1 MKFKEWLAN
10 EVRYKGMWRMFKA
23 QHPNMDKTVGKEIY
37 NNRIGSALDMVMSAR
52 DTDPNS
58 QASKKLTPRRRQ
70 QIMTNFGHLV
80 TDPRNAP
87 GEIMRRGGFQRFHWG
102 TPMIPRGK
110 DGQPGVT
117 PADFTMRVQQFFL
130 DRRFGSR
137 AESEIH
143 DDGNRTAQ
151 QRHTASSTPPEQCK
165 PVIMRHTPEGLDLLE
180 GWHRVMAYF
189 WNNMPPDIKAINDNM
204 DLTDNEVWEQYRF
217 STWPKLPIRAYVGT
231 DMDTNKP
238 SLMGHFGNSETPE
251 TSPAHMADTGY
262 FPGASVAAGSSS
274 VPPAILPF
282 VPAA

>member
-10 EVRYKGMWRMFKA
+10 EERYKGLYRMFKA

-37 NNRIGSALDMVMSAR
+37 NNRIGSAMNMILKPED
-52 DTDPNS
+52 
-58 QASKKLTPRRRQ
+58 QTPRRRQ
-70 QIMTNFGHLV
+70 QIMHNFGHLV
-80 TDPRNAP
+80 ADPRNAP
-87 GEIMRRGGFQRFHWG
+87 GEIMRRGGFQNTHWG

-110 DGQPGVT
+110 DGQSGVT

-137 AESEIH
+137 VESEIH
-143 DDGNRTAQ
+143 DDGNRTAH
-151 QRHTASSTPPEQCK
+151 QRKEAASTPPEECK
-165 PVIMRHTPEGLDLLE
+165 PVLMRHTHEGLDLLE

-189 WNNMPPDIKAINDNM
+189 WNNMPPDIKRINDDM
-204 DLTDNEVWEQYRF
+204 DLTDNEVWAQYRF

-231 DMDTNKP
+231 EMDANKP
-238 SLMGHFGNSETPE
+238 SLMGHFGDSETPE

-262 FPGASVAAGSSS
+262 FPGVGASSVPAGSSS
-274 VPPAILPF
+274 IPPTILPF